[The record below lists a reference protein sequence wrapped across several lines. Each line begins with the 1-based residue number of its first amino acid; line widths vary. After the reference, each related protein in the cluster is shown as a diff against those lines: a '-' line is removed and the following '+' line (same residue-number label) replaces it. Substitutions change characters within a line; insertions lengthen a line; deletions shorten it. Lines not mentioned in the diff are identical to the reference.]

1 MGASRM
7 TGKLMQTQ
15 DAVYNAAEL
24 VVRHGARC
32 NCARCGKEL
41 IGLSMYW
48 AWEGLPPGYRACLPE
63 MCAGRDNGRPYC
75 SHCLPAHRE
84 PPGFMHNLTPRQ
96 AAKLGKS
103 SG

>member
-1 MGASRM
+1 M
-7 TGKLMQTQ
+7 TGKLMATQ

-41 IGLSMYW
+41 LGLNLYW
-48 AWEGLPPGYRACLPE
+48 AWKDLPDGYKATLPE
-63 MCAGRDNGRPYC
+63 MVGGRYDGRPYC
-75 SHCLPAHRE
+75 KRCLPVYRS

-96 AAKLGKS
+96 AAKLGKTS
-103 SG
+103 S